1 MTDITLADYLLMQI
15 KEKFKPGDSFTVD
28 DVEADRSSRHS
39 RQTALWQLSQRGFLD
54 KPRGK
59 GTRGRYVLRS
69 RKAPERTGGKPP
81 KAPRPKFRKIG
92 NPRVSP
98 VQAIYDLLDF
108 MAKAEPALKRA
119 AKILEAVD
127 NA

>member
-1 MTDITLADYLLMQI
+1 MSDLPLADYLLMQI

-28 DVEADRSSRHS
+28 DVEADRSTRHS
-39 RQTALWQLSQRGFLD
+39 RQTALWVLSQRGFLD

-59 GTRGRYVLRS
+59 GTKGRYILRS
-69 RKAPERTGGKPP
+69 RKAPTPLNGEAVRRKVVRKTPAP
-81 KAPRPKFRKIG
+81 K
-92 NPRVSP
+92 SDP

-119 AKILEAVD
+119 AKILEAVS
-127 NA
+127 NV